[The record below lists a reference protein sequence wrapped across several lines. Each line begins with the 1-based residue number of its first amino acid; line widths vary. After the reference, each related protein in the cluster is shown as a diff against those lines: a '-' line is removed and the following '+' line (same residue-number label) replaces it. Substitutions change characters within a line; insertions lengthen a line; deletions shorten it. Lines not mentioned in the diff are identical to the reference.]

1 MRQAPSPVL
10 TPCIH
15 SPKASTDHSLTTYY
29 SLLTTHYLLLTTH
42 YLLLTTHYLLQA
54 EATKALLV
62 AAHGSQEAAA
72 EAALSEQRHL
82 LISAVNEVAEQ
93 RRAAAMAVAN
103 AAEARTEVADES

>member
-1 MRQAPSPVL
+1 MRVRQAPSPVL

-15 SPKASTDHSLTTYY
+15 SPKAS
-29 SLLTTHYLLLTTH
+29 LLTTHY
-42 YLLLTTHYLLQA
+42 YLLWQA

-62 AAHGSQEAAA
+62 AAHGSHEAAA

>member
-1 MRQAPSPVL
+1 MRHAPSPVL

-29 SLLTTHYLLLTTH
+29 SLLTTH

-103 AAEARTEVADES
+103 AAEARTEVADEP